1 MINKTPD
8 NDDVIETP
16 ESELPAGVAK
26 RLQNGDKFL
35 DIYVDKYSIPPREWD
50 NVGIMACAGI
60 DEHGIGDEKYDK
72 DVLNKAVAH
81 LPLWLYDHSG
91 LFLTTDRDDIGMD
104 QQGWDTSLIGCI
116 YATKESVKKIFG
128 NDKLTT
134 EELKDILR
142 TEVKTLTQYM
152 NNDVY
157 GFRTYSV
164 NTCSM
169 DHKHEV
175 DDDSCGGFY
184 SVDEAVDG
192 SGFLSSEENIEPT
205 PIPHV

>member
-16 ESELPAGVAK
+16 ESELPAGVVK
-26 RLQNGDKFL
+26 RLQNGNKFL
-35 DIYVDKYSIPPREWD
+35 DIGVDDDSLSPREWT
-50 NVGIMACAGI
+50 NMGIMACAGTE
-60 DEHGIGDEKYDK
+60 EHGIGDEKYDK
-72 DVLNKAVAH
+72 DVLNNAVVH

-91 LFLTTDRDDIGMD
+91 LFLTTDRDDIWMD

-116 YATKESVKKIFG
+116 YATKESIKEIFG
-128 NDKLTT
+128 DDKPTT
-134 EELKDILR
+134 EKLKEVLR
-142 TEVKTLTQYM
+142 SEVKTLTQYM

-169 DHKHEV
+169 GHKHEV
-175 DDDSCGGFY
+175 EDDSCGGFY
-184 SVDEAVDG
+184 SVDDAVVD
-192 SGFLSSEENIEPT
+192 SGFLNSEENSEPA
-205 PIPHV
+205 PIPRV